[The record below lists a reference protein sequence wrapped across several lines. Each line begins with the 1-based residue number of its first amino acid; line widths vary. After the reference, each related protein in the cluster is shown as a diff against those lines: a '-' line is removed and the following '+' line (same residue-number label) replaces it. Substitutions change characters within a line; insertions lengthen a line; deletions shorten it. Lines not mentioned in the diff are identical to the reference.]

1 MVAERHPE
9 IADIIAG
16 LTSVECAVA
25 MMSGSGS
32 TVFAVPHSSIYK
44 FWVEQAGA
52 EGPSA
57 LRHVITQSAARVE
70 PVSAV
75 D

>member
-1 MVAERHPE
+1 
-9 IADIIAG
+9 
-16 LTSVECAVA
+16 VECAVA

-44 FWVEQAGA
+44 FWIEQAGA
-52 EGPSA
+52 EPASA
-57 LRHVITQSAARVE
+57 LRHVITHSATRVE
-70 PVSAV
+70 PVLAL